1 MQRTVLDL
9 WVGAFVLA
17 GIGALV
23 ILAFK
28 VGNMSTYNASDT
40 YRLHAYFTNVGGLK
54 PTASVRSAGVLV
66 GRVSAITL
74 DTERY
79 EAEVTVEIDK
89 RYQFPADLAFK
100 VGNMSTYNA
109 SDTYRLHAYFTNV
122 GGLKPTASV
131 RSAGVLV
138 GRVSAITLDTERY
151 EAEVTVEIDKRYQF
165 PADTFANILTS
176 GLLGEQ
182 YIGLLPGGDDEMLKD
197 GGQFKKTQS
206 AIVLEDLI
214 GKFMVNQAGGGK

>member
-17 GIGALV
+17 GIAALV

-40 YRLHAYFTNVGGLK
+40 YRLQAYFSNVGGLK

-66 GRVSAITL
+66 GRVASITL

-79 EAEVTVEIDK
+79 EAKVALDIDK
-89 RYQFPADLAFK
+89 RYRFP
-100 VGNMSTYNA
+100 T
-109 SDTYRLHAYFTNV
+109 
-122 GGLKPTASV
+122 
-131 RSAGVLV
+131 
-138 GRVSAITLDTERY
+138 
-151 EAEVTVEIDKRYQF
+151 
-165 PADTFANILTS
+165 DTFANILTS

-197 GGQFKKTQS
+197 GGQFNKTQS

-214 GKFMVNQAGGGK
+214 GKFMVNQAGSGK